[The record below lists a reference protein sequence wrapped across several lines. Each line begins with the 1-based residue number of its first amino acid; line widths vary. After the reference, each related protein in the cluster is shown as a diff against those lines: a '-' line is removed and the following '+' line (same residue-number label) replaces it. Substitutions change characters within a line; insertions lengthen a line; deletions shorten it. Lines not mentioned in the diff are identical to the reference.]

1 MEVSGTTANGL
12 QAFQNAQQR
21 VADAA
26 DRIAKN
32 GTTENANETDL
43 AKAVVDLNQGSLQ
56 AKAAAKVI
64 ETENQTIGSLLDIKA

>member
-1 MEVSGTTANGL
+1 MAVSGASASGF

-21 VADAA
+21 VAGAA

-32 GTTENANETDL
+32 GTTQNANQTDL

-64 ETENQTIGSLLDIKA
+64 DTQNKTIGSLLDIKA